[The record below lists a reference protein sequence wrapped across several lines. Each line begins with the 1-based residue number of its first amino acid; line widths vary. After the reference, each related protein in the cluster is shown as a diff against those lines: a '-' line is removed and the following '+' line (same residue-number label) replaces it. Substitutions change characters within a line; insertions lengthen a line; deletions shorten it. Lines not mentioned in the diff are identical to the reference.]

1 MVTRDILERC
11 LSFTSR
17 VFGDNAVGGYRM
29 ALCWASPDWM
39 RSMYINIKSAKI
51 SRCAY
56 IIHSIITFEEEKRE
70 EKVGGRVRYIS
81 LSGRPSCLLVLC

>member
-1 MVTRDILERC
+1 
-11 LSFTSR
+11 
-17 VFGDNAVGGYRM
+17 
-29 ALCWASPDWM
+29 
-39 RSMYINIKSAKI
+39 MYINIKSTKI

-56 IIHSIITFEEEKRE
+56 IIHSIIIEEERRE